1 VRKKS
6 PELRPKCRDK
16 RNMIMSKTL
25 QPGDRVEWET
35 SQGKTRGKVKEKIT
49 SGRSVKGHRVA
60 ATRSDP
66 QFLVVS
72 EKSGKPAAHK
82 PRALRKVRG

>member
-1 VRKKS
+1 
-6 PELRPKCRDK
+6 
-16 RNMIMSKTL
+16 MSKKL
-25 QPGDRVEWET
+25 KPGDRVEWET

-49 SGRSVKGHRVA
+49 AGRSIKGHKVA
-60 ATRSDP
+60 ASKGDP

-82 PRALRKVRG
+82 PESLRKVRG

>member
-1 VRKKS
+1 MRG
-6 PELRPKCRDK
+6 R
-16 RNMIMSKTL
+16 RNFIMSKKL

-49 SGRSVKGHRVA
+49 TGRTIKGHKVA
-60 ATRSDP
+60 ASQKCP

-72 EKSGKPAAHK
+72 ERSGKPASHK
-82 PRALRKVRG
+82 PGALRKVRG